1 MDAVNWELVGVL
13 VGTLSTLVGIP
24 LTAIVL
30 YLRAIREDQ
39 RSVQTD
45 LRRQIERV
53 ENQCNRAESSVEHF
67 ERHYATKEEW
77 NRENMLARRQLGHL
91 TELMARLQA
100 ELESSRG
107 LATQFVRATNAI
119 IGLTERLGRR
129 LENLPSRQAD
139 GDARVSSD

>member
-1 MDAVNWELVGVL
+1 MDAANWQFAGVL

-39 RSVQTD
+39 RSVQAD
-45 LRRQIERV
+45 LRRQIARIED
-53 ENQCNRAESSVEHF
+53 QCNRTESSVEHV

-77 NRENMLARRQLGHL
+77 SRENMIARRQLGRL

-129 LENLPSRQAD
+129 LEDLPSRSAD
-139 GDARVSSD
+139 RDARVAPD